1 MRNMPVSSPNY
12 VANAR
17 IKRGE
22 RGENEGTLIILTDES
37 RGGKRGNEVN
47 GFEQTL

>member
-1 MRNMPVSSPNY
+1 MRNMPVSSPNC
-12 VANAR
+12 VANAQ

-22 RGENEGTLIILTDES
+22 RRQNEGMLIILTDES

-47 GFEQTL
+47 GFERTL